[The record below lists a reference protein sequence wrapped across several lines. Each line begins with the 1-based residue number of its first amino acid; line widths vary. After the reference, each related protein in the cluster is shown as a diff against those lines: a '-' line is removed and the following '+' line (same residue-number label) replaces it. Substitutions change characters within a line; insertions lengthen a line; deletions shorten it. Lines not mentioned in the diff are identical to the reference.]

1 MGVVLLH
8 RCCGVIA
15 TVAAIAFTTAIAA
28 SAVVVTA
35 ATTATPTLLPEHQN
49 QYSTSYPKTQDIAQ
63 RTDDQT
69 KIQLY
74 SYRAMSLTTDN
85 LINISLGSLSAI
97 LALLPCIC
105 ACIQLYRELLQ
116 RRPQRQQRHKKWH
129 GATRTSSFSSQTSL
143 SIAILSS
150 SGNVSTD
157 TLLDDL
163 EAQTAQSNS
172 AVGSFDS
179 DLDLGACGMPALPR
193 AVVYVEWSTH
203 GQPLTGELSG
213 QRR

>member
-8 RCCGVIA
+8 RCCGFIA
-15 TVAAIAFTTAIAA
+15 TVAVAAIAFASTVAA
-28 SAVVVTA
+28 SAVIVTA
-35 ATTATPTLLPEHQN
+35 ATTTTPTLLPEHQDQN
-49 QYSTSYPKTQDIAQ
+49 STFYTKTRTQPNKQTARQIHSYYIE
-63 RTDDQT
+63 
-69 KIQLY
+69 
-74 SYRAMSLTTDN
+74 AMSLTADN

-129 GATRTSSFSSQTSL
+129 GATRASSFSSQISL
-143 SIAILSS
+143 SISLSS
-150 SGNVSTD
+150 SNISTD
-157 TLLDDL
+157 ALLDDL
-163 EAQTAQSNS
+163 EAQNVQSHS
-172 AVGSFDS
+172 AVGSFDFG
-179 DLDLGACGMPALPR
+179 LEACGLPAVPR
-193 AVVYVEWSTH
+193 AAVYVARSTH